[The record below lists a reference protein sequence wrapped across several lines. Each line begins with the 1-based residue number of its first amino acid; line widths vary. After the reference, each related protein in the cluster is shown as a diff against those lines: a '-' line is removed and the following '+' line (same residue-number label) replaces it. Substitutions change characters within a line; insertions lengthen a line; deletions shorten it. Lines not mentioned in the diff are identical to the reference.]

1 MWQTISQE
9 REESVGIIKLNKP
22 ETRNALDMV
31 MREELKVV
39 FQEYEADQEIKV
51 VVLTGEGKAFCAG
64 GDLRTMDGAEP
75 GKGYKRLHNV
85 QLLVKRMR
93 NLSKPII
100 AAVNGAAFGAGWS
113 LALASDFVI
122 ASEKAKFCEA
132 FVKVGLVP
140 DLGSMYTLPRIVGIQ
155 KAKELMMLG
164 EPIDA
169 NEAYSLGAVNKV
181 VPHEQLW
188 STAMELA
195 EKLAAGPPLALAYMK
210 SILHKSYEKD
220 FEAILEYEAFAQ
232 DVCLLSA
239 DHQEARQAFFEKRKP
254 NYIGK

>member
-1 MWQTISQE
+1 MWQTISLE
-9 REESVGIIKLNKP
+9 REKSVGIIKLNKP

-39 FQEYEADQEIKV
+39 LQEYEADQEIKV

-64 GDLRTMDGAEP
+64 GDLRTMEGSEP
-75 GKGYKRLHNV
+75 GKGYRRLHNV
-85 QLLVKRMR
+85 QKLVKQMR
-93 NLSKPII
+93 NMGKPII

-122 ASEKAKFCEA
+122 ASDKAKFCEA

-140 DLGSMYTLPRIVGIQ
+140 DLGSMYILPRIIGIQ
-155 KAKELMMLG
+155 KAKELMMTG

-169 NEAYSLGAVNKV
+169 NEAYSIGAVNKV

-188 STAMELA
+188 PTAMKLA
-195 EKLAAGPPLALAYMK
+195 HELAAGPPLALAYMK
-210 SILHKSYEKD
+210 SILNMSYEKD

-239 DHQEARQAFFEKRKP
+239 DHQEGRQAFFEKRKP